1 MKQVETCFLCGQ
13 SDSAGNLGLWVVNSE
28 QRTVHLGCWSA
39 TQERARGD
47 DDTAA

>member
-1 MKQVETCFLCGQ
+1 MEQVERCFLCGQ

-28 QRTVHLGCWSA
+28 QRTVHLGCWIA
-39 TQERARGD
+39 THERARGD